1 MTHIMDDIQKSIRQK
16 DDQMSWLDKSC
27 LQLVV
32 KRKDKPETLTF
43 QMRSPGVRQDWVVE
57 LRLARLALDPNNAPG
72 WDILEQTKSFTG
84 RLPLYVRHLSS
95 YKSDSGNTEI
105 STGASYTLL
114 VPTPTRTLRPVTY
127 VWANATDGVSSY
139 LRIYSVQINQQ
150 IALKD
155 LGTTVLSSCC
165 ARSILYVPGTSGGV
179 AQTNPDNPLRAD
191 LVWVATDDKRI
202 LLYAAADP
210 EKSFEVGRISLD
222 VDPTCLVY
230 HCGKVWVGLV
240 NGHVSVFRRDQTVNW
255 DLVNPYTVTLDA
267 CPVTCLLPVSG
278 ALYAASGR
286 KIFMLDAWSNAV
298 VRSFTANDDTSNGN
312 TSPSVAGSIA
322 GSLAN
327 LSFASPAGS
336 VAYMAIC
343 GVGLWISL
351 ANSSTVSLYHTESFI
366 HMQDINIAN
375 NVSRV
380 LAERQ
385 VSSGKRS
392 IYVTALA
399 AAKGLLWVGTNV
411 GIALTIPLPRLE
423 GVPIISGKA
432 NISYH
437 AHFGPVRM
445 FLPLQ
450 QKVHTSEPVMARKH
464 VSVPSQVPA
473 LPETEPTNAVQTKPF
488 YKKQLS
494 ESGISSGPP
503 TPTSLNKQFSSPVLR
518 SRSVTGR
525 DVVASRKSSK
535 TLPRGFTL
543 GPGSE
548 SSGDS
553 VFGLY
558 QDLMNV
564 DNYECDSTNNLE
576 SSSKDIHNSD
586 PEMDTIEHRIGT
598 LDRRVAFKSNRPRSL
613 DLSSW
618 SVESKASS
626 QTTSSSD
633 GSQKTSPSIS
643 RTASCASD
651 SNTSESSWISSR
663 TSSSTMTKTRTLT
676 QEPCSNNTGV
686 TTKETKTKHETV
698 QRTVTTLMGGR
709 GYIQWRG
716 THLDKNKTSHLS
728 QINNSDAYLVIWD
741 HKL

>member
-1 MTHIMDDIQKSIRQK
+1 M
-16 DDQMSWLDKSC
+16 L
-27 LQLVV
+27 
-32 KRKDKPETLTF
+32 P
-43 QMRSPGVRQDWVVE
+43 
-57 LRLARLALDPNNAPG
+57 AAP
-72 WDILEQTKSFTG
+72 LCQ
-84 RLPLYVRHLSS
+84 VH
-95 YKSDSGNTEI
+95 
-105 STGASYTLL
+105 
-114 VPTPTRTLRPVTY
+114 
-127 VWANATDGVSSY
+127 
-139 LRIYSVQINQQ
+139 
-150 IALKD
+150 
-155 LGTTVLSSCC
+155 
-165 ARSILYVPGTSGGV
+165 
-179 AQTNPDNPLRAD
+179 
-191 LVWVATDDKRI
+191 
-202 LLYAAADP
+202 
-210 EKSFEVGRISLD
+210 
-222 VDPTCLVY
+222 
-230 HCGKVWVGLV
+230 HCGKVFVGLV
-240 NGHVSVFRRDQTVNW
+240 NGQVQIFRRDHTVNW
-255 DLVNPYTVTLDA
+255 DLNSPATLTIGTDPE
-267 CPVTCLLPVSG
+267 CCLLPTSG
-278 ALYAASGR
+278 ALYTASGQ
-286 KIFMLDAWSNAV
+286 KILMVDAWANAV
-298 VRSFTANDDTSNGN
+298 IRSFMANGEQVGGETP
-312 TSPSVAGSIA
+312 SPSVLEGSVM
-322 GSLAN
+322 SLNSQAASTAASMAN
-327 LSFASPAGS
+327 LGS
-336 VAYMAIC
+336 MVSHMAVC
-343 GVGLWISL
+343 GIGLWVAL
-351 ANSSTVSLYHTESFI
+351 HHSSTVSLYHTESFI
-366 HMQDINIAN
+366 HMQDINIAS
-375 NVSRV
+375 NVSRA
-380 LAERQ
+380 LGG
-385 VSSGKRS
+385 SNKRS

-464 VSVPSQVPA
+464 VSVSSQVPA

-613 DLSSW
+613 ELSSW

-676 QEPCSNNTGV
+676 QEPSSTNTGV

-716 THLDKNKTSHLS
+716 THLDKNKGSHLA
-728 QINNSDAYLVIWD
+728 QVNNSDAYLVIWD